1 MLLIRP
7 LSAGDAGYLYVAEI
21 QDVIQDVLRG
31 MCVRICVEYVAWNVC
46 EGYAAVY
53 GWGVKRP
60 GRGWISGRVFWCY
73 GLCRRQVFAGAA

>member
-31 MCVRICVEYVAWNVC
+31 MCVRDMLRCM
-46 EGYAAVY
+46 G
-53 GWGVKRP
+53 GM
-60 GRGWISGRVFWCY
+60 
-73 GLCRRQVFAGAA
+73 